1 MADQKISELTE
12 HTTLLADD
20 LFVVV
25 DSALSTTKK
34 VKYTNVLPHI
44 SAATTFYVATTGSD
58 TTGDGTS
65 GTPWATVSHALTYL
79 DSYRLHA
86 DVTISVAAGAYAET
100 AMITVTHLD
109 ANRISITGPAYL
121 SKTMS
126 SVQSSSGSS
135 GAWSMVVNLNN
146 VTGIT
151 TDCFALF
158 TNTANGT
165 RARALAGVHQ
175 VTNVDSGNSR
185 ITVTC
190 NNYSSTGAASGA
202 VTADVTIITAKLTFN
217 GTGGFAIKSSL
228 SNGLTI
234 KFLTNIMLH
243 QTGTVGTTV
252 GLDFIGFVGSG
263 GYATYYVGISGFG
276 TGIRTAYG
284 NSIYAPLC
292 YLSSNST
299 GAWVGHNSILIWN
312 GYITGG
318 TNGIWA
324 TLRAYVSCSTQNIF
338 CCNSYGISCD
348 FGAFVDISSGNVGYT
363 TGTALYA
370 AKYGY
375 IDAVSTGNDTNG
387 TWANPTVNTQG
398 NEYGYIDT

>member
-1 MADQKISELTE
+1 
-12 HTTLLADD
+12 
-20 LFVVV
+20 
-25 DSALSTTKK
+25 LSTTKK
-34 VKYTNVLPHI
+34 VKYSKIQPHI
-44 SAATTFYVATTGSD
+44 SVATTFYVTTGGSD

-79 DSYRLHA
+79 DSYRLYA
-86 DVTISVAAGAYAET
+86 DITISVAAGAYAE
-100 AMITVTHLD
+100 AAAITVTHPD
-109 ANRISITGPAYL
+109 ASRIAITGPAYL

-158 TNTANGT
+158 TNAANGT
-165 RARALAGVHQ
+165 RPKAIVGIHQ

-185 ITVTC
+185 ITVAC

-202 VTADVTIITAKLTFN
+202 VTADVTIFTAKLTFN
-217 GTGGFAIKSSL
+217 GTSGFSIKALL

-234 KFLTNIMLH
+234 KFLNNIVLH

-252 GLDFIGFVGSG
+252 GLDFIGFAGNVG
-263 GYATYYVGISGFG
+263 GYATSYVGVSGFG

-284 NSIYAPLC
+284 NIVYGALL
-292 YLSSNST
+292 YLSSNGT
-299 GAWVGHNSILIWN
+299 GAWVGHSSILIYT

-318 TNGIWA
+318 TSGA
-324 TLRAYVSCSTQNIF
+324 GVTLRGYMSCVNQNIF
-338 CCNSYGISCD
+338 CCNTYGVSCD
-348 FGAFVDISSGNVGYT
+348 FGAFFDISGGNVGYV

-375 IDAVSTGNDTNG
+375 INATSTGNDTNG
-387 TWANPTVNTQG
+387 TWANPTVNTLG